1 MKLIGF
7 ILFFLLGTINA
18 NEEGEII
25 QPEIEITLGKI
36 KGSIIQSR
44 LKKKIYSF
52 RGLRYAEPPFGQQR
66 FQQAIPAKKWND
78 TFDASEEGPSCP
90 QPGGKY
96 QSEDCLRLNVY
107 STKLPTKNDIVKRPV
122 IVFIHPGGFYGSS
135 GQSFIEGPQ
144 YFMDQDIVLVTIN
157 YRLASLGFFSTGDS
171 LAPGNL
177 GLKDQVAALR
187 WIKSNIDSFGG
198 DSNSV
203 TIMGY
208 SAGGWSVSLHL
219 VSPMSKDLFHRAI
232 VMSGS
237 ATYQNSLPNDQKNL
251 AKKQAELLGCPTDTT
266 GNMLICLNTK
276 TIEEFVNTTKE
287 FFEWHGDPI
296 LIWSPVVEPEV
307 PGVERFLPGQPADL
321 IRLGKF
327 NQVPLIAGITEDEF
341 GGVVVSAIEDAEK
354 GDDSIFQD
362 LNTNWSTI
370 APISFLYERDTQ
382 RSLSISEELWKYY
395 IKKPI
400 GPDNYKGL
408 ADLYTDGI
416 IGFSVHRL
424 VTLMSQA
431 SKEPVYYYKFSYK
444 GQESHVKWA
453 NNTPYGVVHHDDL
466 LYFFNVSYFNYFD
479 ENSIDIPIVERMTT
493 MWTNFAKNGTPLPK
507 NNKLNPN
514 IEWIK
519 YNQKKP
525 TYLNIGNEL
534 EIKMT
539 GINTE
544 RMNEWDKL
552 FPLTPLAGS
561 ALH

>member
-1 MKLIGF
+1 MQLISL

-18 NEEGEII
+18 DEEGEII
-25 QPEIEITLGKI
+25 QPEIEISLGKI

-44 LKKKIYSF
+44 LKKKIFSF

-107 STKLPTKNDIVKRPV
+107 STKLSTKNDIVKRPV
-122 IVFIHPGGFYGSS
+122 IVFFHPGGFYGSS

-144 YFMDQDIVLVTIN
+144 YFMDQDIVLVTVN

-187 WIKSNIDSFGG
+187 WIKLNIENFGG
-198 DSNSV
+198 DSNCV

-276 TIEEFVNTTKE
+276 TTEEFVNTTKE

-296 LIWSPVVEPEV
+296 LVWMPVVEPEV
-307 PGVERFLPGQPADL
+307 PGVERFLTGQPADL
-321 IRLGKF
+321 IRAGKF
-327 NQVPLIAGITEDEF
+327 HQVPLIAGVTEDEF
-341 GGVVVSAIEDAEK
+341 GGVVVSVIEDAEK

-362 LNTNWSTI
+362 LNANWSTI

-395 IKKPI
+395 MKNKPI
-400 GPDNYKGL
+400 GPDNYQGL
-408 ADLYTDGI
+408 ADLYADGVV
-416 IGFSVHRL
+416 GFSVHRL

-479 ENSIDIPIVERMTT
+479 ENSVETPIVERMTT
-493 MWTNFAKNGTPLPK
+493 MWTNFAKTGIPLPK
-507 NNKLNPN
+507 DNKLNSN

-525 TYLNIGNEL
+525 AYLNIGNEL
-534 EIKMT
+534 EIIMT

-552 FPLTPLAGS
+552 FPLKSLPGS
-561 ALH
+561 A